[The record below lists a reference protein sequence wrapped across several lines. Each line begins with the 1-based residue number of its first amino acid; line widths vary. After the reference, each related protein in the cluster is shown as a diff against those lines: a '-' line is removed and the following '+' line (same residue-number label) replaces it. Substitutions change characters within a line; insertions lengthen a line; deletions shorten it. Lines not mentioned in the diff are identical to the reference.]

1 VEHLY
6 CPGQDGIVV
15 GAAGITI
22 DLKGFTLRGD
32 RTGGN
37 HGISDEGG
45 YGRVTI
51 RNGVIRNFYE
61 GINANA
67 GGDDISVVNVI
78 FSGNLFDG
86 LFVAGDSAT
95 KALRLRVLD
104 PNRHHSRS
112 TRRSVRTAHTRP
124 PRLARTS
131 AAGPDPSPRT
141 RAGS

>member
-45 YGRVTI
+45 YGRVTKSAVLVGAI
-51 RNGVIRNFYE
+51 TYTE
-61 GINANA
+61 
-67 GGDDISVVNVI
+67 
-78 FSGNLFDG
+78 SGRRPI
-86 LFVAGDSAT
+86 
-95 KALRLRVLD
+95 AL
-104 PNRHHSRS
+104 
-112 TRRSVRTAHTRP
+112 
-124 PRLARTS
+124 
-131 AAGPDPSPRT
+131 
-141 RAGS
+141 